1 MTDGPT
7 GSGDPPA
14 PDEGR
19 QPSDPAEVTAP
30 YAPAPTPALVA
41 PAAQPTE
48 TGLPPGVDWAPPV
61 PVRQEIAPG
70 LAISDTLPRVVAW
83 FIDGIV
89 LAVIGA
95 ILGGLLGALGY
106 EPRVPPV
113 STGSIDDYAALFE
126 GDVYTVVTVAI
137 SAVYFIGSWSG
148 GRRATLGQ
156 RVMSIQVGN
165 AFDGRSLTL
174 DQAVGRWL
182 LLGEVIFLL
191 GLIPGLSIFAGLY
204 FTWLIV
210 LLATTVT
217 SSTKQGLHDR
227 VANSAVVRPVD
238 AGNGLV
244 MACAIIAI
252 VLAGL
257 ALFSIVALIFL
268 GAQVSSILS
277 GVGESI

>member
-48 TGLPPGVDWAPPV
+48 KGLPPGVDWAPPV

-83 FIDGIV
+83 FIDGMV

-174 DQAVGRWL
+174 DQAVRRWL